1 LEESRACSLTLAAV
15 STSYDVLADTVAQ
28 YEIPPENIY
37 NMDEKGVQ
45 LGIGQRTA
53 VLVDRNQKSVS

>member
-1 LEESRACSLTLAAV
+1 LEESRAHSLTLAAV
-15 STSYDVLADTVAQ
+15 STFYDILTDTVAQ

-37 NMDEKGVQ
+37 NMDKKGVQ

-53 VLVDRNQKSVS
+53 VLVDCHQKSVS